1 MKTKKFISVIIPTYN
16 CKAYV
21 KYTIESV
28 LKQTY
33 RNFELIIIDDCSTDG
48 TYEYVSKLIKNIS
61 VKAIIL
67 QTKKNSGTVAHPR
80 NIGVK
85 KSKGDLICFLDSDDI
100 WEKNKLAIQVE
111 EYVNDKTIHFTAAKY
126 FNQNGFKSNI
136 VINLLRKF
144 FQQFVITRVN
154 KTDYHWFYLY
164 NPVIVSSVLINKKI
178 LINNTFDE
186 NINSREDYDLWIR
199 LRKKKI

>member
-85 KSKGDLICFLDSDDI
+85 KSKGDLI
-100 WEKNKLAIQVE
+100 
-111 EYVNDKTIHFTAAKY
+111 
-126 FNQNGFKSNI
+126 
-136 VINLLRKF
+136 
-144 FQQFVITRVN
+144 
-154 KTDYHWFYLY
+154 
-164 NPVIVSSVLINKKI
+164 
-178 LINNTFDE
+178 
-186 NINSREDYDLWIR
+186 
-199 LRKKKI
+199 